1 MKNQINLPSLPLLL
15 SSLLL
20 PINIQTFGA
29 LGYLPQLQIM
39 FPCTPLIRMLLLLL
53 KALLLVELLHCLMNL
68 QECSQLMKKKVKGR
82 VTIKKTSI
90 QKLVLLPLP
99 LISLIKNKWAA
110 LLLPDLWPLLLS
122 LCFHLLQ
129 LLHGRLLLL
138 LHSHRSH
145 LLLPLC
151 RLRHRYL
158 NCSLNLCL
166 MIMHG

>member
-90 QKLVLLPLP
+90 QKLVLLPL
-99 LISLIKNKWAA
+99 WF
-110 LLLPDLWPLLLS
+110 LLS
-122 LCFHLLQ
+122 RTS
-129 LLHGRLLLL
+129 GRRCYYQIYGLFY
-138 LHSHRSH
+138 SACVSIYFNFSTAVYFYSSTATAVIYFF
-145 LLLPLC
+145 P
-151 RLRHRYL
+151 
-158 NCSLNLCL
+158 SAASV
-166 MIMHG
+166 IVTSTAASTFVWW